1 MNTHEYIRKAEAFKL
16 IREYMEKVP
25 LLHLACIKVSPVRIS
40 EIVEHLKREN
50 LGLHAKNDNLERKL
64 QYKLDRYTDENKV
77 SDR

>member
-40 EIVEHLKREN
+40 EIWTIRANSKRN
-50 LGLHAKNDNLERKL
+50 RRKDKNGDSK
-64 QYKLDRYTDENKV
+64 
-77 SDR
+77 